1 MSYFAQNQRRQP
13 ALYHLNSLKYKRIY
27 LYQRLDARNESYII
41 ASDYPPIYP
50 GIMADKLYMES
61 QNHQVAKT
69 RQGRCQ

>member
-1 MSYFAQNQRRQP
+1 MSCFAQNQRRQL

-27 LYQRLDARNESYII
+27 LCQQLDARNESYITI
-41 ASDYPPIYP
+41 NDYHPIYP
-50 GIMADKLYMES
+50 GIMADKLYMEF